1 MITKRN
7 TATLRELVD
16 MQPYTG
22 ETDMEII
29 LKFLKSNECEEE
41 AATLVF
47 SLLRSKIDKLD
58 CERRSVREWV
68 SYLPSKYLYETYD
81 LEIADRLHT
90 LELDYLSNGNKLSK
104 ARLAWAKE
112 YVPNIEMPK
121 VYFQPLVEYLDSVG
135 IRFKGSK
142 K

>member
-47 SLLRSKIDKLD
+47 SLLRSKIDRLD

-90 LELDYLSNGNKLSK
+90 LELDYISNGSKLSK

-121 VYFQPLVEYLDSVG
+121 VYFQPLVEYLDGMG
-135 IRFKGSK
+135 IRFKGE
-142 K
+142 